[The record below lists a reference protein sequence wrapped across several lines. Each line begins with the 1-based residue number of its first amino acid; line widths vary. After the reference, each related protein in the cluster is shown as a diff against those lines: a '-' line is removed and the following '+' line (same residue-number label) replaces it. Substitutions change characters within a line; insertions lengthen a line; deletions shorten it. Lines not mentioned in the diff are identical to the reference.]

1 MPMTIWQERFREIIR
16 EQKALSYNL
25 ETERLRQ
32 ENLQYIRL
40 VNKFLFSSEASAKER
55 KTAARNQRAYEE
67 TLADIMF
74 IYGEE

>member
-1 MPMTIWQERFREIIR
+1 MTIWQERFREIIR

-40 VNKFLFSSEASAKER
+40 VNKFLFSSEASTKEH

-74 IYGEE
+74 IYREE